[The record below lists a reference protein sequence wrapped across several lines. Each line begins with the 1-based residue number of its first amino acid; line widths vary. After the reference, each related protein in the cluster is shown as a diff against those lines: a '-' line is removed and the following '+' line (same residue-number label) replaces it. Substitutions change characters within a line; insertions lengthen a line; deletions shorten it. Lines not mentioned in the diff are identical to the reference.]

1 MKKNPKKEE
10 LIYKRV
16 ESPKTLVASSSHKE
30 KLVIVVEEEEEE
42 EEEEERKR
50 KNGVGFRDL
59 GKEGGEGRKAKYAW

>member
-1 MKKNPKKEE
+1 MKKNPKMEE

-42 EEEEERKR
+42 EEERKR
-50 KNGVGFRDL
+50 ENGVGFRDL